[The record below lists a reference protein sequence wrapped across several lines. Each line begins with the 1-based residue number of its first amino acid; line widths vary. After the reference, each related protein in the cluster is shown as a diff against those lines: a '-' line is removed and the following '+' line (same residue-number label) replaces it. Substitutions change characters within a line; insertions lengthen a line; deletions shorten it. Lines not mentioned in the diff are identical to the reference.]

1 MQCVAV
7 SGRDQTEREA
17 SDLQEAKHS
26 EPPLN
31 GQPLLSFRL
40 TYEPKT
46 IEYYSIPI

>member
-7 SGRDQTEREA
+7 SGRDQMEREV

-31 GQPLLSFRL
+31 GQPSCLLDSHMSVR
-40 TYEPKT
+40 P
-46 IEYYSIPI
+46 

>member
-1 MQCVAV
+1 MQRVAV
-7 SGRDQTEREA
+7 SGRDQTEREV
-17 SDLQEAKHS
+17 SDLQAAKHS

-31 GQPLLSFRL
+31 GQPLLSFRF